1 MSEFFSE
8 KIGKNLKLQT
18 FFSFVKEIY
27 RRYICKNKLNFVKN
41 LFSYIIK
48 FFFSENIQI

>member
-18 FFSFVKEIY
+18 FFSFVDIF
-27 RRYICKNKLNFVKN
+27 CKNKLNFVKN